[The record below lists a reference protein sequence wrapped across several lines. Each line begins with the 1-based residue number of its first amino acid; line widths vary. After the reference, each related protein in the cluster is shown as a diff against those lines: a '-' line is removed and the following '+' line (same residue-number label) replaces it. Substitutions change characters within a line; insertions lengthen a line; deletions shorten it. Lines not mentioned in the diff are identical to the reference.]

1 MHYNDEQ
8 FNALAAIENEL
19 RRAID
24 RNYARIPH
32 RETLDAVRAAYMQ
45 ATGLRSYPQ
54 NWGCTSCCINLLKDA
69 GRLYFEDKAE
79 REMAA
84 AVPAHEALLAAA
96 QAGRTPLDFFVRKY
110 EITYEDAKAAAER
123 IGVEVVDGEVP
134 DINYE
139 DICQEIREHVLG
151 LPGGFNA
158 DGLTLDEIHK
168 AKAAAKTDNSSEGSA
183 AAEEAAEQETAP
195 TEAGTPAN
203 SDAKAEAEETPAEP
217 EKAPESAP
225 KSKTT
230 KTTKK

>member
-1 MHYNDEQ
+1 MYYNDEQ
-8 FNALAAIENEL
+8 FTALAAIEHEL

-32 RETLDAVRAAYMQ
+32 RETLDNVRAAYMQ

-79 REMAA
+79 RE
-84 AVPAHEALLAAA
+84 
-96 QAGRTPLDFFVRKY
+96 
-110 EITYEDAKAAAER
+110 KAAA
-123 IGVEVVDGEVP
+123 
-134 DINYE
+134 
-139 DICQEIREHVLG
+139 
-151 LPGGFNA
+151 
-158 DGLTLDEIHK
+158 
-168 AKAAAKTDNSSEGSA
+168 
-183 AAEEAAEQETAP
+183 AEPAP

-203 SDAKAEAEETPAEP
+203 SDAKAEAKETPAEP